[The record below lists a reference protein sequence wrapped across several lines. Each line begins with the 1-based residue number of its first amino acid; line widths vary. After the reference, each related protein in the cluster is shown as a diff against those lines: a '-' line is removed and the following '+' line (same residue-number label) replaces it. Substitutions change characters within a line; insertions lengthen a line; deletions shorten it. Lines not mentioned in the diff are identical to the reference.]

1 MILEFRIHQLQMAN
15 YFKVGDEV
23 KYLGSIEEQVRWGS
37 NDNPKGLL
45 FEGDIYYVERVE
57 IHSWHTKLYLRGIRG
72 KFNSVCFEKV

>member
-1 MILEFRIHQLQMAN
+1 MAN
-15 YFKVGDEV
+15 FKVGDEV